1 MATTK
6 SLMSVLTSM
15 HSDEQTKFAEALQTI
30 KTAASMLSR
39 PEVVACLAF
48 LEETARAAGS
58 LQASLHGA
66 PLSTVFYGS
75 TNDDAVAA
83 SILYEAVNAVPLQ
96 DAVKAVA
103 VQDAAKATAVQYAVK
118 TVALREA
125 ARADTFSEDEIR
137 SIVSEEAAHAIAM
150 LRHADSDPSNTERRR
165 SRRDRRKHH

>member
-15 HSDEQTKFAEALQTI
+15 NWDDQTKFAEALETI

-58 LQASLHGA
+58 LQACLHGA
-66 PLSTVFYGS
+66 PLSRVAYAS
-75 TNDDAVAA
+75 SNDDAVAA
-83 SILYEAVNAVPLQ
+83 SILYEAVNSVPLQ

-103 VQDAAKATAVQYAVK
+103 VQNAAKATAVQYAVK

-125 ARADTFSEDEIR
+125 GRANTFSEEEIR

-150 LRHADSDPSNTERRR
+150 LRHAEADSSKTERR
-165 SRRDRRKHH
+165 SRPDRRKHH